1 MVFRSHQPLPGRWV
15 SNGSGGRV
23 LPAITLD
30 VAGGNECLLFVEVA
44 VVRLTLTGKCESGK
58 YFGPTTA
65 AFISKVSFPTN
76 MV

>member
-44 VVRLTLTGKCESGK
+44 VVRLTSSSPENVR
-58 YFGPTTA
+58 A
-65 AFISKVSFPTN
+65 ASVL
-76 MV
+76 VRLQRLL